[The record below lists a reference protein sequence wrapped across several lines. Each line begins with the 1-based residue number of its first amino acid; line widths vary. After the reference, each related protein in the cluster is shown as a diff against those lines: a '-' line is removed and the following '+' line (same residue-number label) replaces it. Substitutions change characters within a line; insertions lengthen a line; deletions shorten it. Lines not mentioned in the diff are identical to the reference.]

1 MQLTNETMQIII
13 DSINL
18 IQKHYPNQ
26 EFATRETLLEH
37 VDANIIDNMETDLQS
52 CENIYTLKV
61 PNHLFVDNFDHTH
74 IYYDLEQG
82 TNTLTWTSLKQSI
95 NLLKAIQSA
104 FSIQRKD
111 EINAH

>member
-1 MQLTNETMQIII
+1 MKLTNETMQIII

-18 IQKHYPNQ
+18 IQEHYSNQ

-37 VDANIIDNMETDLQS
+37 VDANIIDDMETDLKS

-74 IYYDLEQG
+74 IYYDLEQE
-82 TNTLTWTSLKQSI
+82 TNTLTWSALKQSI
-95 NLLKAIQSA
+95 NLLKAIHTA
-104 FSIQRKD
+104 FNMQKGV